1 MLALITANEA
11 WVQVPRHDPIP
22 AGRPCLE
29 DPAPGVEADDLPFE
43 MDTGP
48 FKDVRPDGPLLV
60 VTNQPADA
68 GLG

>member
-48 FKDVRPDGPLLV
+48 FKDVRPDGHRRHRRHTAGILV
-60 VTNQPADA
+60 M
-68 GLG
+68 